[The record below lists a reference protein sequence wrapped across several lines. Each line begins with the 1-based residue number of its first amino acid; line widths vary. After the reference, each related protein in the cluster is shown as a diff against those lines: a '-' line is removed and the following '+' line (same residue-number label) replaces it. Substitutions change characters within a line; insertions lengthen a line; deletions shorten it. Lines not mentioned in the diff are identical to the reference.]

1 MAILIRPPKRVQKV
15 KTKNSQEVLRRLEEY
30 LKGNF
35 EEPVEILCGFWE
47 DQQDAISYQ
56 ELRQAVASGEIS
68 QQMLREWAQDY
79 SVLVANKL
87 QRMWRKAIVAG
98 PTGQPLLDGLFFEFN
113 TQTPGIT
120 SWISE
125 RGANFVTSCMEEQK
139 RAISA
144 LLEKK
149 MRDSHTV
156 DELARMIRPC
166 IGLTEGQAKANAK
179 YYDSIVAN
187 LKKEHPRMKTES
199 IRRKARDAAQKYA
212 ERQHRERAMTIAQ
225 TESAFAYNRGA
236 DEGIRQAQ
244 SQNLLGDVK
253 KRWCTSGDDAV
264 CVICASL
271 EGAEI
276 DMDAEFNF
284 KGKSLFTG
292 QHMLP
297 PAHPRCACAI
307 EYIEI
312 EGSRKEKL
320 GAGDSD
326 NEPMAQIQELGEI
339 DVEKTD
345 SAIEYYNEQIRYMET
360 ENSIVIDRNGKVY
373 YSVGNKESVSLE
385 GIDLSGATITHN
397 HPSSN
402 GIVSFGKDDF
412 EFLKENQD
420 VRRLIAINERYTYS
434 VHVLK
439 DLGSIS
445 YADYYRRAME
455 EADIFDLDFDIQHKV
470 FEILDRE
477 GFVKYVREKIN

>member
-1 MAILIRPPKRVQKV
+1 MSFRIIPARRIKKK
-15 KTKNSQEVLRRLEEY
+15 KTANGKEVLRRLKEF
-30 LKGNF
+30 LDSSCD
-35 EEPVEILCGFWE
+35 EPVEILCGFWQ
-47 DQQDAISYQ
+47 DQQDAITYQ
-56 ELRQAVASGEIS
+56 ELRQAILDGEIS
-68 QQMLREWAQDY
+68 QQTLMEWSHDY
-79 SVLVANKL
+79 SVLVAERFGEIWK
-87 QRMWRKAIVAG
+87 KAIMAG
-98 PTGQPLLDGLFFEFN
+98 PTGQPILDGLVFEFN
-113 TQTPGIT
+113 TQTPGIIN
-120 SWISE
+120 WISE
-125 RGANFVTSCMEEQK
+125 RGASFVTSCMEEQK

-144 LLEKK
+144 LLSKK
-149 MRDSHTV
+149 MRDGHTV

-166 IGLTEGQAKANAK
+166 IGLTEGQAKANAR

-187 LKKEHPRMKTES
+187 LRKEHPRMKTES

-244 SQNLLGDVK
+244 SQNLLGTVK
-253 KRWCTSGDDAV
+253 KRWSTSGDDAV
-264 CVICASL
+264 CEVCASL
-271 EGAEI
+271 EGMEI

-284 KGKSLFTG
+284 KGKSLFPG
-292 QHMLP
+292 RKMVP

-307 EYIEI
+307 EYFEI
-312 EGSRKEKL
+312 EGSRKEML

-326 NEPMAQIQELGEI
+326 NEPAAQIQELGEI

-345 SAIEYYNEQIRYMET
+345 SAIEYYNEQIRYAET

-412 EFLKENQD
+412 EFLKGNQD

-434 VHVLK
+434 VYVLK
-439 DLGSIS
+439 DLSSVS
-445 YADYYRRAME
+445 YADYYRKALE
-455 EADIFDLDFDIQHKV
+455 EADIFDLDFDIQHKA